1 MAWIGSSSIRGSNT
15 VEKYGYKSIK
25 TIKSDGEI
33 RKIFTN
39 IKNKDAI
46 DLYVIRGLRTVLL
59 KPSFNLTINF

>member
-1 MAWIGSSSIRGSNT
+1 MVGSSSIRGSNT
-15 VEKYGYKSIK
+15 VEKYGYKSKK

-46 DLYVIRGLRTVLL
+46 DLICHKGGLRTILL
-59 KPSFNLTINF
+59 KPPF